1 MSALCA
7 GRVTQPM
14 RRSRPEHDC
23 RLFPAGAS
31 RRSGFIRSGKT
42 VIHDG
47 AEPGD

>member
-7 GRVTQPM
+7 GRVTQRM
-14 RRSRPEHDC
+14 QRSRPEHDC

-31 RRSGFIRSGKT
+31 LCPGFIRSGKT